1 MNGRQTERIT
11 ELLQAARERSALDET
26 SAFNILSALHLERYE
41 TRTHSRI
48 IFFLLNS
55 RRGPKERDGFLRLFL
70 QTIGIPRAFLGESWS
85 VYREKTLAGGS
96 GRMDF
101 VLESKSFCAVI
112 EMKVDAGDGDS
123 QIARYASYCR
133 KKRKEYAVYY
143 LTLDGHMPEEQ
154 SVRGVGPDEFRCIG
168 FDKEIVQWLRRCMAS
183 AAEGGYKHSFLQQ
196 YLGAVCQAA
205 GMEEEGTGVKDLL
218 NSSEM
223 ARAAQTVANSFH
235 EKMNDMT
242 ELFFEKLCMEIRKK
256 TKLEVFPYTNCADIF
271 LETFTRKNQRCL
283 VVMGVGIDTFLYVGV
298 GFCEET
304 EDGNYPYLP
313 LTEAKARFPGIYKKW
328 MEKLDALEN
337 FAGLRQSK
345 WTKWKYLEDSEGA
358 RLNFKDHTAQIK
370 LMDELDRQCKFI
382 SDCLVVDLILPLCR

>member
-1 MNGRQTERIT
+1 MDDRQKARIT
-11 ELLQAARERSALDET
+11 GLLQAARERSALDET
-26 SAFNILSALHLERYE
+26 SAFNLLSALRLERYE

-55 RRGPKERDGFLRLFL
+55 RCGQNESFLHLFL
-70 QTIGIPRAFLGESWS
+70 QAIRIPERFLHEQWS
-85 VYREKTLAGGS
+85 VSREKPFGRGS
-96 GRMDF
+96 DRVDF
-101 VLESKSFCAVI
+101 VLESKSFCAVV
-112 EMKVDAGDGDS
+112 EMKIDAGDGDR
-123 QIARYASYCR
+123 QLTRYASDCR
-133 KKRKEYAVYY
+133 RKGKDYAVYY
-143 LTLDGHMPEEQ
+143 LTLDGHKPDEQ
-154 SVRGVGPDEFRCIG
+154 SARGLEPGRLRCVS
-168 FDKEIVQWLRRCMAS
+168 FDRELVQWLQKCMDS
-183 AAEGGYKHSFLQQ
+183 VEKDSYPYSFLQQ
-196 YLGAVCQAA
+196 YLGAVRQAA
-205 GMEEEGTGVKDLL
+205 GMDGEGAGVKDLL
-218 NSSEM
+218 DSSDM
-223 ARAAQTVANSFH
+223 ARAAQAVANSFH

-358 RLNFKDHTAQIK
+358 RLNFKDHTAQIR
-370 LMDELDRQCKFI
+370 LIDEMDRQCKYI
-382 SDCLVVDLILPLCR
+382 SDSLVNGLIRPLCHL